1 MLDVAIQRADGTTV
15 VDPQLL
21 QPRPSVPLPVT
32 PALRGVLPDGLR
44 RGSTVSVSGSLS
56 LLLALLAGASA
67 DGAWCALVGFPTIS
81 AEAAVHH
88 GLELRRLALIPRL
101 GDQPEHSWTTAVGAL
116 LDAVDI
122 VAARPPA
129 QLPPSDVRRLTA
141 RARARDAVFVPY
153 FVSKHRGS
161 TAGSGWPGAEV
172 RLRAGAGEWVGLEA
186 GTGRLRARRLTV
198 TATGRGSAARAAD
211 GRTLAAGRQRR
222 GAAGRRRASGHTR
235 GAHSCLAPVVE
246 LAG

>member
-1 MLDVAIQRADGTTV
+1 MLDVAIQRTDGTTV

-21 QPRPSVPLPVT
+21 KPRPSVPLPVT

-44 RGSTVSVSGSLS
+44 RGSTVSVGGSLS

-88 GLELRRLALIPRL
+88 GLELRRLALIPH
-101 GDQPEHSWTTAVGAL
+101 PEHSWTTAVGAL

-153 FVSKHRGS
+153 FVGNAGGS
-161 TAGSGWPGAEV
+161 AATSAWPGSEV
-172 RLRAGAGEWVGLEA
+172 RLRAGTGEWVGLEA

-198 TATGRGSAARAAD
+198 TATGRGSAAQP
-211 GRTLAAGRQRR
+211 RTAELWLPGDN
-222 GAAGRRRASGHTR
+222 GAAQPVTAERPATPATPTLHV
-235 GAHSCLAPVVE
+235 APVVE